1 MSSSSHTPT
10 SGHRGGERVFR
21 IAAVPGVTLTK
32 WTRAWAERYPDIP
45 LEVVRSTEP
54 SQLWAVREGLAE
66 VAFVRSQE
74 ADAEHSMITL
84 YDELPV
90 VVVPSGHPL
99 GEVESVA
106 LADMA
111 GENHLT
117 GDASDAIE
125 LVAANIGIV
134 IVPHS
139 IARLNARKDVVAVPV
154 SDAPVTSVA
163 VAWTA
168 GSADARIDDFIG
180 IVRGRTARSSRSVT
194 AAPLNTPPVSTGSKS
209 DSKAWKA
216 AAKTSATKSSATKC
230 STTKKAPRKQTAA
243 ESRDAANR
251 RKRQGR

>member
-1 MSSSSHTPT
+1 MSSSPHTPP
-10 SGHRGGERVFR
+10 SDYPGGERVFR

-32 WTRAWAERYPDIP
+32 WTKAWAERYPDIP

-66 VAFVRSQE
+66 VAFVRSQV

-84 YDELPV
+84 YEELPV

-111 GENHLT
+111 DENHLS
-117 GDASDAIE
+117 GDAADAIE

-139 IARLNARKDVVAVPV
+139 IARLNARKDVVVVPV
-154 SDAPVTSVA
+154 SDAPTTSVA
-163 VAWTA
+163 LAWTA
-168 GSADARIDDFIG
+168 GSADGRIDDFIG

-194 AAPLNTPPVSTGSKS
+194 PTPLNPTPLSTGSKK
-209 DSKAWKA
+209 DSKLGKA
-216 AAKTSATKSSATKC
+216 ASKTSATKTSA
-230 STTKKAPRKQTAA
+230 TKKAPRKQTAA

>member
-1 MSSSSHTPT
+1 MSSSPHTPP
-10 SGHRGGERVFR
+10 SDYPGGERVFR

-32 WTRAWAERYPDIP
+32 WTKAWAERYPDIP

-66 VAFVRSQE
+66 VAFVRSQV

-84 YDELPV
+84 YEELPV

-111 GENHLT
+111 DENHLS
-117 GDASDAIE
+117 GDAADAIE
-125 LVAANIGIV
+125 LVAASVGIV

-139 IARLNARKDVVAVPV
+139 IARLNARKDVVVVPV
-154 SDAPVTSVA
+154 SDAPTTSVA
-163 VAWTA
+163 LAWTA
-168 GSADARIDDFIG
+168 GSADGRIDDFIG

-194 AAPLNTPPVSTGSKS
+194 PTPLNPTPLSTGSKK
-209 DSKAWKA
+209 DPKPGKA
-216 AAKTSATKSSATKC
+216 ATKTSATKTSA
-230 STTKKAPRKQTAA
+230 TKKAPRKQTAA
-243 ESRDAANR
+243 EARDAANR